1 MADTPTSLLSKAW
14 GAVISLLGIVVTL
27 AFMVSIICCMLSML
41 VIIGGNCSSICGI
54 RPFISFIFET
64 IRSI

>member
-27 AFMVSIICCMLSML
+27 AFMVSIIQSIWPWL
-41 VIIGGNCSSICGI
+41 VSIAVAAFVMTVAALLLRRWWERG
-54 RPFISFIFET
+54 RW
-64 IRSI
+64 